1 MKKICIIINC
11 VSLAILAVCA
21 SVFFIKTDKLNDLQI
36 WKALQS
42 RNSWM
47 IENEKEDLN
56 LGYTSNGLSVS
67 QFGCVGGFGNVA
79 NTGFNTSIT
88 NSGKGNNGQ
97 TEAGFGENGINNK
110 VRVVE

>member
-11 VSLAILAVCA
+11 ISLVGLAVCA
-21 SVFFIKTDKLNDLQI
+21 SVFFIKTDKLNNVQI
-36 WKALQS
+36 WKAFQS

-47 IENEKEDLN
+47 IENEKEIN
-56 LGYTSNGLSVS
+56 FGYTSNGLSIL
-67 QFGCVGGFGNVA
+67 QFGGVGGFGNVA

-97 TEAGFGENGINNK
+97 TEAGFGENGINSK
-110 VRVVE
+110 VRIVE